1 MKKMSLILR
10 MLYPSLLIILLLPIQ
25 AFADKGMV
33 VKEDVCG
40 FGNAI
45 IETTDGWYVAAEHYS
60 GVYLYEGDVVF
71 GKFKTYGFEEITR
84 MDGRS
89 GRFYIEDYESNIEDA
104 FEELCD

>member
-1 MKKMSLILR
+1 MKSIVF
-10 MLYPSLLIILLLPIQ
+10 LLICLGFVAP
-25 AFADKGMV
+25 AFADKGEV

-40 FGNAI
+40 TGNAI

-71 GKFKTYGFEEITR
+71 GQLKKYGFTEIIR
-84 MDGRS
+84 SDGRS
-89 GRFYIEDYESNIEDA
+89 GRFYIEDYEINIEDA